1 LKILGLMFIDGM
13 VRGMCSDAE
22 EGGSR
27 ILSVIS
33 VTTLA
38 SFLTGLN
45 ARLAVVGLPI
55 IASAL
60 NADVDMMLW
69 IIQGYMFGSTIIQLI
84 IGRLSDLYGRV
95 RLFNLGFLI
104 FICAAVLA
112 GFAPNPYV
120 LIVARMIQGVGGAL
134 LMTLSVTILT
144 DNVPRN
150 SLATWLGVNQVA
162 WRVGAVAGLS
172 LSGVI
177 IDVMGWRWIYLIYVP
192 IGFIF
197 YLWGMHTLKEAY
209 KPEEKPRIDLGGFTL
224 FTAFLI
230 SILLSLTMFTSGITY
245 IQMASI
251 LLVLSL
257 IFLAI
262 FVLWEIRIQQPA
274 LDLRL
279 FKIWQFTGGIT
290 AQLLYSIGFGS
301 FSTLLVLY
309 LEIVRGFSATS
320 SGLLLIPFE
329 ASYLVCGVL
338 GGRLSDKYGYVPVT
352 VIGLISSA
360 TAFLGLSTINPSS
373 NVNMIIFYEVM
384 FGFGTGLFL
393 SPNTSSIMTS
403 VPAGKRG
410 VASSI
415 RAVSANIGMLLSLN
429 VAILSMV
436 QYIPYDVASALIS
449 SGGAEGLGGY
459 TLADLSNAIAKSFMT
474 QALAMLAAIPFS
486 LSRAIK
492 RVRS

>member
-1 LKILGLMFIDGM
+1 M
-13 VRGMCSDAE
+13 VRDMCSSAE
-22 EGGSR
+22 DGESR
-27 ILSVIS
+27 ILNVIS

-55 IASAL
+55 IATAL
-60 NADVDMMLW
+60 HANVDAMLW

-104 FICAAVLA
+104 FICAAILA
-112 GFAPNPYV
+112 GFAPNPYI
-120 LIVARMIQGVGGAL
+120 LIVARIIQGVGGAL

-144 DNVPRN
+144 DNVPRS
-150 SLATWLGVNQVA
+150 SLATWLGINQVA

-172 LSGVI
+172 LSGII
-177 IDVMGWRWIYLIYVP
+177 IDFMGWRWIYLIYVP

-197 YLWGMHTLKEAY
+197 YLWGMHTLRESY
-209 KPEEKPRIDLGGFTL
+209 KPEEKPKIDMGGFTL
-224 FTAFLI
+224 FTAFLT
-230 SILLSLTMFTSGITY
+230 SILLSLTMFTFGSTY
-245 IQMASI
+245 IQIAST
-251 LLVLSL
+251 LLIASL
-257 IFLAI
+257 ILLAI
-262 FVLWEIRIQQPA
+262 FILWEIRIQQPA

-290 AQLLYSIGFGS
+290 AQLLYSIGFGA

-320 SGLLLIPFE
+320 SGLLIVPFE
-329 ASYLVCGVL
+329 ASYLVFGVL
-338 GGRLSDKYGYVPVT
+338 GGRLSDKYGYVPIT

-373 NVNMIIFYEVM
+373 NINMIILYEVI

-410 VASSI
+410 VASSLRSI
-415 RAVSANIGMLLSLN
+415 SANIGMLLSLN

-436 QYIPYDVASALIS
+436 QYIPYDAASKLIS
-449 SGGAEGLGGY
+449 SKGMEDLGGY
-459 TLADLSNAIAKSFMT
+459 TLTDLSNAITRSFAI
-474 QALAMLAAIPFS
+474 QALAMLTAIPFS

-492 RVRS
+492 RGKAKIE

>member
-1 LKILGLMFIDGM
+1 
-13 VRGMCSDAE
+13 
-22 EGGSR
+22 
-27 ILSVIS
+27 
-33 VTTLA
+33 
-38 SFLTGLN
+38 
-45 ARLAVVGLPI
+45 
-55 IASAL
+55 
-60 NADVDMMLW
+60 
-69 IIQGYMFGSTIIQLI
+69 
-84 IGRLSDLYGRV
+84 
-95 RLFNLGFLI
+95 
-104 FICAAVLA
+104 
-112 GFAPNPYV
+112 
-120 LIVARMIQGVGGAL
+120 
-134 LMTLSVTILT
+134 
-144 DNVPRN
+144 
-150 SLATWLGVNQVA
+150 
-162 WRVGAVAGLS
+162 
-172 LSGVI
+172 
-177 IDVMGWRWIYLIYVP
+177 
-192 IGFIF
+192 
-197 YLWGMHTLKEAY
+197 
-209 KPEEKPRIDLGGFTL
+209 
-224 FTAFLI
+224 
-230 SILLSLTMFTSGITY
+230 
-245 IQMASI
+245 MASI

-301 FSTLLVLY
+301 FSTLLILY

-320 SGLLLIPFE
+320 SGLLIVPFE
-329 ASYLVCGVL
+329 ASYLVFGVL

-373 NVNMIIFYEVM
+373 DVNMIIFYEVM

-410 VASSI
+410 VASSL
-415 RAVSANIGMLLSLN
+415 RSVSANIGILLSLN

-436 QYIPYDVASALIS
+436 QYIPYDVASTLIS
-449 SGGAEGLGGY
+449 SKGVENLGGY

-474 QALAMLAAIPFS
+474 QALAMLSAIPFS

-492 RVRS
+492 REGKVKNE